1 MPFVWAMPAHI
12 SISHFPS
19 VCPSLLASVPAGS
32 HSISG
37 FWVTKGLSV
46 AIALVEHPLLG
57 AMRVEGLC
65 WRGGFAG

>member
-1 MPFVWAMPAHI
+1 MAMVRDGI
-12 SISHFPS
+12 SIGIVFD
-19 VCPSLLASVPAGS
+19 VYASIGGIGEGFVSSAE
-32 HSISG
+32 